1 MEAIL
6 ARIVHVTVAV
16 GGAYYLALWFAL
28 VVWTFRDIQA
38 RSRSVIAQI
47 FSTLVVVLFSVP
59 GVLLY
64 LLLRP
69 RETLEEAFERSLQE
83 EYVLQDLE
91 GAGLCPECRQLVDN
105 EFIYCPYCRTQLR
118 HSCLECGRAVD
129 VRWMICPYCG
139 ADQPAEE
146 PLAAP
151 SHGWALPDLGRLARG
166 LRRGPTVERLAVGGA
181 EPDGA
186 PTSRVGH
193 PRARPEFQPGTMST
207 SRIEPPPV
215 TPRAAAEDT
224 SELPPSPRRR

>member
-1 MEAIL
+1 VEAVL
-6 ARIVHVTVAV
+6 ARIVHVTIAV

-59 GVLLY
+59 GVFLY

-91 GAGLCPECRQLVDN
+91 GAGMCPECRQLVDD
-105 EFIYCPYCRTQLR
+105 EFVYCPYCRTQLR

-129 VRWMICPYCG
+129 VRWVVCPYCG
-139 ADQPAEE
+139 TEQPTEE

-151 SHGWALPDLGRLARG
+151 AHGWALPDLSRLARG
-166 LRRGPTVERLAVGGA
+166 LRRGAATGMLAADAVESDAPPTI
-181 EPDGA
+181 
-186 PTSRVGH
+186 RVGSPH
-193 PRARPEFQPGTMST
+193 ARPQFQPGGASA
-207 SRIEPPPV
+207 SPIEATPVPPLA
-215 TPRAAAEDT
+215 TAEET
-224 SELPPSPRRR
+224 NELPSSHRRR